1 MPTID
6 KTKVLIVDDEH
17 AIANSLA
24 FILDL
29 QGFMTRT
36 AYSGEEGIELAYIF
50 RPDILV
56 SDVFMGGMTGLEA
69 ALEVK
74 TRDPYCEILLMS
86 GNIPEVQELQNCLDD
101 GRQFEILAKPIHPLD
116 LLAKLRSL
124 VRSF

>member
-29 QGFMTRT
+29 QGYITRT
-36 AYSGEEGIELAYIF
+36 AYSGEEGIELAHMF

-56 SDVFMGGMTGLEA
+56 SDVFMSGMTGLEA
-69 ALEVK
+69 AIEAK
-74 TRDPYCEILLMS
+74 TRVPSCEILLMS
-86 GNIPEVQELQNCLDD
+86 GNIPKVQELQDWLNG
-101 GRQFEILAKPIHPLD
+101 GRGFEILAKPIHPLD

-124 VRSF
+124 LRSL

>member
-1 MPTID
+1 MSTID
-6 KTKVLIVDDEH
+6 NTKVLIVDDEH

-36 AYSGEEGIELAYIF
+36 AYSGEEGIELASIF

-74 TRDPYCEILLMS
+74 TRIPSCEILLMS
-86 GNIPEVQELQNCLDD
+86 GNIPKVQELQDWLDD
-101 GRQFEILAKPIHPLD
+101 GRGFEILAKPIHPLD

-124 VRSF
+124 VRSL

>member
-6 KTKVLIVDDEH
+6 KTKVLIVDDEQ

-36 AYSGEEGIELAYIF
+36 AYSGEEGIELAHMF

-56 SDVFMGGMTGLEA
+56 SDVFMRGMTGLEA
-69 ALEVK
+69 AIEVK
-74 TRDPYCEILLMS
+74 TRAPSCEILLMS
-86 GNIPEVQELQNCLDD
+86 SDIPKVQELQGCLED
-101 GRQFEILAKPIHPLD
+101 GRRFEILAKPIHPVD
-116 LLAKLRSL
+116 LLAKLHGL

>member
-36 AYSGEEGIELAYIF
+36 AYSGEEGIELAYY
-50 RPDILV
+50 V
-56 SDVFMGGMTGLEA
+56 STGYLGLGCFYERNDR
-69 ALEVK
+69 
-74 TRDPYCEILLMS
+74 T
-86 GNIPEVQELQNCLDD
+86 
-101 GRQFEILAKPIHPLD
+101 
-116 LLAKLRSL
+116 
-124 VRSF
+124 